1 MLTVLGCGR
10 HRGHRLC
17 AEKLGHVV
25 VHIKHVDPHDGLAL
39 GLAAAFPPRAP
50 LPLQVEGV
58 EEEGHLLGRA
68 ADSNLLRVERM
79 RQDTQ
84 VVEGM
89 GKDEDWM
96 GPRDEGAY
104 RDERKELMKEKK

>member
-1 MLTVLGCGR
+1 MPWR
-10 HRGHRLC
+10 N
-17 AEKLGHVV
+17 
-25 VHIKHVDPHDGLAL
+25 
-39 GLAAAFPPRAP
+39 PRAP

-68 ADSNLLRVERM
+68 AHSNLLRVERM

-104 RDERKELMKEKK
+104 MDERKELMKEKK